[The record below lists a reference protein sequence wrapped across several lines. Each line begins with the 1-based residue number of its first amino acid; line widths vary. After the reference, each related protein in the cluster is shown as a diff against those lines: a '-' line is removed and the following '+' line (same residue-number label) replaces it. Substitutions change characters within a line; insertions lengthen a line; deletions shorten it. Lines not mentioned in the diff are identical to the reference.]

1 MDVEMRKVKFSEY
14 FKNRIKDIPFA
25 VMCALYMAFCVG
37 CMIYSAVEL
46 GARDALLAVVYMIF
60 IPAVFVFEYLIGF
73 RVGYILTVLIIFSAC
88 GGLLGSS
95 YNIYMILPWFD
106 SLLHAVS
113 GILFFAAGFM
123 LAEVFFGKD
132 NVNKHFFGKL
142 AFAIFFST
150 TVGVAWEFFE
160 YLISETMGFDMLEDA
175 IVTDIQSYLLSQSHN
190 VAIELNDITQTVITY
205 DGGKEW
211 VINGGYMDLG
221 LYDTLNDL
229 LIAAAGT
236 VSIAIVS
243 IISFYKFPKFNKM
256 FIPELVNN
264 RRKPIEATASAADTA
279 DSAETAEAVDD
290 GVAKESDN
298 LSDSVSDNVS
308 DTVKD
313 ND

>member
-46 GARDALLAVVYMIF
+46 GTRDALLAVVYMIF

-123 LAEVFFGKD
+123 LGEVFFGKD

-175 IVTDIQSYLLSQSHN
+175 MVTDIQSYLLSQSHN

-264 RRKPIEATASAADTA
+264 RRKPVEATASAADTA
-279 DSAETAEAVDD
+279 ETVDD

-298 LSDSVSDNVS
+298 LSDNVSDNVS

>member
-1 MDVEMRKVKFSEY
+1 MRKVKFSEY

-95 YNIYMILPWFD
+95 YNVYMILPWFD

-123 LAEVFFGKD
+123 LGEVFFGKD

-160 YLISETMGFDMLEDA
+160 YLVSETMGFDMLEDA
-175 IVTDIQSYLLSQSHN
+175 MVTDIQSYLLSQSHN
-190 VAIELNDITQTVITY
+190 VAVELNDITQTVITY

-298 LSDSVSDNVS
+298 VSDTVS

>member
-95 YNIYMILPWFD
+95 YNVYMILPWFD

-132 NVNKHFFGKL
+132 TVNKHFFGKL
-142 AFAIFFST
+142 AFGIFFST

-175 IVTDIQSYLLSQSHN
+175 MVTDIQSYLLSQSHN

-264 RRKPIEATASAADTA
+264 RRKPVEATASAADTA
-279 DSAETAEAVDD
+279 DTAETVDD
-290 GVAKESDN
+290 GVAKESDT
-298 LSDSVSDNVS
+298 VSDNVS

>member
-1 MDVEMRKVKFSEY
+1 MRKVKFSEY

-123 LAEVFFGKD
+123 LGEVFFGKD

-175 IVTDIQSYLLSQSHN
+175 MVTDIQSYLLSQSHN

-279 DSAETAEAVDD
+279 EAVDD
-290 GVAKESDN
+290 GVAKESDT
-298 LSDSVSDNVS
+298 VSDNVS
-308 DTVKD
+308 DNVKG

>member
-95 YNIYMILPWFD
+95 YNVYMILPWFD

-123 LAEVFFGKD
+123 LGEVFFGKD

-175 IVTDIQSYLLSQSHN
+175 MVTDIQSYLLSQSHN

-279 DSAETAEAVDD
+279 EAVDD

-298 LSDSVSDNVS
+298 LSDNVS

>member
-123 LAEVFFGKD
+123 LGEVFFGKD

-175 IVTDIQSYLLSQSHN
+175 MVTDIQSYLLSQSHN

-279 DSAETAEAVDD
+279 ETVDD
-290 GVAKESDN
+290 GVAKE
-298 LSDSVSDNVS
+298 SDSVSDNVS

>member
-1 MDVEMRKVKFSEY
+1 MNVEMRKVKFSEY

-95 YNIYMILPWFD
+95 YNVYMILPWFD

-123 LAEVFFGKD
+123 LGEVFFGKD

-175 IVTDIQSYLLSQSHN
+175 MVTDIQSYLLSQSHN

-205 DGGKEW
+205 EGGKEW

-264 RRKPIEATASAADTA
+264 RRKPVEATASAADTA
-279 DSAETAEAVDD
+279 ETVDD
-290 GVAKESDN
+290 GVAKE
-298 LSDSVSDNVS
+298 SDSVSDNVS

>member
-95 YNIYMILPWFD
+95 YNVYMILPWFD

-175 IVTDIQSYLLSQSHN
+175 MVTDIQSYLLSQSHN

-279 DSAETAEAVDD
+279 EAVDD
-290 GVAKESDN
+290 GVAKE
-298 LSDSVSDNVS
+298 SDSVSDNVS

>member
-1 MDVEMRKVKFSEY
+1 MRKVKFSEY

-95 YNIYMILPWFD
+95 YNVYMILPWFD

-123 LAEVFFGKD
+123 LGEVFFGKD

-175 IVTDIQSYLLSQSHN
+175 MVTDIQSYLLSQSHN

-264 RRKPIEATASAADTA
+264 RRKPIEATASAAD
-279 DSAETAEAVDD
+279 SAETAEAVDD

>member
-1 MDVEMRKVKFSEY
+1 MRKVKFSEY

-95 YNIYMILPWFD
+95 YNVYMILPWFD

-123 LAEVFFGKD
+123 LGEVFFGKD

-175 IVTDIQSYLLSQSHN
+175 MVTDIQSYLLSQSHN

-279 DSAETAEAVDD
+279 ETVDD
-290 GVAKESDN
+290 GVAKKSDT
-298 LSDSVSDNVS
+298 VSDNVS

>member
-123 LAEVFFGKD
+123 LGEVFFGKD

-175 IVTDIQSYLLSQSHN
+175 MVTDIQSYLLSQSHN

-264 RRKPIEATASAADTA
+264 RRKPVEATASAADTA
-279 DSAETAEAVDD
+279 ETVDD
-290 GVAKESDN
+290 GVAKESDSV
-298 LSDSVSDNVS
+298 SDSVSDNVS

>member
-95 YNIYMILPWFD
+95 YNVYMILPWFD

-123 LAEVFFGKD
+123 LGEVFFGKD

-243 IISFYKFPKFNKM
+243 TISFYKFPKFNKM

-279 DSAETAEAVDD
+279 ETVDD
-290 GVAKESDN
+290 GVAKE
-298 LSDSVSDNVS
+298 SDSVSDNVS

>member
-123 LAEVFFGKD
+123 LGEVFFGKD

-175 IVTDIQSYLLSQSHN
+175 MVTDIQSYLLSQSHN

-264 RRKPIEATASAADTA
+264 RRKPVEATASAADTA
-279 DSAETAEAVDD
+279 ETVDD
-290 GVAKESDN
+290 GVAKE
-298 LSDSVSDNVS
+298 SDSVSDNVS

>member
-1 MDVEMRKVKFSEY
+1 MNVEMRKVKFSEY

-123 LAEVFFGKD
+123 LGEVFFGKD

-175 IVTDIQSYLLSQSHN
+175 MVTDIQSYLLSQSHN

-264 RRKPIEATASAADTA
+264 RRKPVEATASAADTA
-279 DSAETAEAVDD
+279 DTAETVDD

-298 LSDSVSDNVS
+298 LSDNVSDNLS

>member
-95 YNIYMILPWFD
+95 YNVYMILPWFD

-175 IVTDIQSYLLSQSHN
+175 MVTDIQSYLLSQSHN

-279 DSAETAEAVDD
+279 DTADSAETAEAVDD
-290 GVAKESDN
+290 GVAKESDT
-298 LSDSVSDNVS
+298 VSDNVS

>member
-95 YNIYMILPWFD
+95 YNVYMILPWFD

-123 LAEVFFGKD
+123 LGEVFFGKD

-264 RRKPIEATASAADTA
+264 RRKPVEATASAADTA
-279 DSAETAEAVDD
+279 ETVDD
-290 GVAKESDN
+290 GVAKESDSV
-298 LSDSVSDNVS
+298 SDSVSDNVS

>member
-1 MDVEMRKVKFSEY
+1 MNVEMRKVKFSEY

-175 IVTDIQSYLLSQSHN
+175 MVTDIQSYLLSQSHN

-279 DSAETAEAVDD
+279 ETVDD
-290 GVAKESDN
+290 GVAKE
-298 LSDSVSDNVS
+298 SDSVSDNVS

>member
-175 IVTDIQSYLLSQSHN
+175 MVTDIQSYLLSQSHN

-279 DSAETAEAVDD
+279 ETVDD
-290 GVAKESDN
+290 GVAKKSDN

>member
-175 IVTDIQSYLLSQSHN
+175 MVTDIQSYLLSQSHN

-243 IISFYKFPKFNKM
+243 TISFYKFPKFNKM

-279 DSAETAEAVDD
+279 ETVDD

>member
-1 MDVEMRKVKFSEY
+1 MNVEMRKVKFSEY
-14 FKNRIKDIPFA
+14 FKNRIKDIPFTI
-25 VMCALYMAFCVG
+25 MCSLYMAFCVG
-37 CMIYSAVEL
+37 CMIYSSINL
-46 GARDALLAVVYMIF
+46 GVRDGLLAVVYMIF

-95 YNIYMILPWFD
+95 YNVYMILPWFD
-106 SLLHAVS
+106 GLLHGVS
-113 GILFFAAGFM
+113 GVLFFAAGFM
-123 LAEVFFGKD
+123 LAEVFFGK
-132 NVNKHFFGKL
+132 NRENKNFFGKL
-142 AFAIFFST
+142 AFGIFFSMT
-150 TVGVAWEFFE
+150 IGVAWEFFE

-175 IVTDIQSYLLSQSHN
+175 MVTDIQSYLLSQSHN

-205 DGGKEW
+205 DGGKEEW

-264 RRKPIEATASAADTA
+264 RRKPVEATASAADTA
-279 DSAETAEAVDD
+279 ETVDD
-290 GVAKESDN
+290 GVAKE
-298 LSDSVSDNVS
+298 SDSVSDNVS

>member
-95 YNIYMILPWFD
+95 YNVYMILPWFD

-175 IVTDIQSYLLSQSHN
+175 MVTDIQSYLLSQSHN

-243 IISFYKFPKFNKM
+243 TISFYKFPKFNKM

-264 RRKPIEATASAADTA
+264 RRKPVEATASAADTA
-279 DSAETAEAVDD
+279 ETVDD
-290 GVAKESDN
+290 GVAKE
-298 LSDSVSDNVS
+298 SDSVSDNVS

>member
-95 YNIYMILPWFD
+95 YNVYMILPWFD

-175 IVTDIQSYLLSQSHN
+175 MVTDIQSYLLSQSHN

-279 DSAETAEAVDD
+279 ETVDD
-290 GVAKESDN
+290 GVAKESDTV
-298 LSDSVSDNVS
+298 SDNVSDNVS

>member
-95 YNIYMILPWFD
+95 YNVYMILPWFD

-123 LAEVFFGKD
+123 LGEVFFGKD

-264 RRKPIEATASAADTA
+264 RRKPVEATASAADTA
-279 DSAETAEAVDD
+279 ETVDD

-298 LSDSVSDNVS
+298 LSDSVSD
-308 DTVKD
+308 TVKD

>member
-1 MDVEMRKVKFSEY
+1 MRKVKFSEY

-175 IVTDIQSYLLSQSHN
+175 MVTDIQSYLLSQSHN

-279 DSAETAEAVDD
+279 ETVDD

>member
-175 IVTDIQSYLLSQSHN
+175 MVTDIQSYLLSQSHN
-190 VAIELNDITQTVITY
+190 VAVELNDITQTVITY

-279 DSAETAEAVDD
+279 ETVDD
-290 GVAKESDN
+290 GVAKESDT
-298 LSDSVSDNVS
+298 VSDNVS

>member
-95 YNIYMILPWFD
+95 YNVYMILPWFD

-175 IVTDIQSYLLSQSHN
+175 MVTDIQSYLLSQSHN

-264 RRKPIEATASAADTA
+264 RRKPIEVTASAADTA
-279 DSAETAEAVDD
+279 ETVDD
-290 GVAKESDN
+290 GVAKE
-298 LSDSVSDNVS
+298 SDSVSDNVS

>member
-95 YNIYMILPWFD
+95 YNVYMILPWFD

-279 DSAETAEAVDD
+279 ETVDD
-290 GVAKESDN
+290 GVAKESDT
-298 LSDSVSDNVS
+298 VSDNVS

>member
-95 YNIYMILPWFD
+95 YNVYMILPWFD

-264 RRKPIEATASAADTA
+264 RRKPVEATASAADTA
-279 DSAETAEAVDD
+279 ETVDD
-290 GVAKESDN
+290 GVAKESDSV
-298 LSDSVSDNVS
+298 SDNVSDNVS

>member
-123 LAEVFFGKD
+123 LGEVFFGKD

-175 IVTDIQSYLLSQSHN
+175 MVTDIQSYLLSQSHN
-190 VAIELNDITQTVITY
+190 VAVELNDITQTVITY

-264 RRKPIEATASAADTA
+264 RRKPVEVTASAA

-290 GVAKESDN
+290 GVAKESDSV
-298 LSDSVSDNVS
+298 SDSVSDNVS

>member
-175 IVTDIQSYLLSQSHN
+175 MVTDIQSYLLSQSHN
-190 VAIELNDITQTVITY
+190 VAVELNDITQTVITY

-264 RRKPIEATASAADTA
+264 RRKPVEVTASAADTA
-279 DSAETAEAVDD
+279 ETVDD

-298 LSDSVSDNVS
+298 VSDNVS

>member
-95 YNIYMILPWFD
+95 YNVYMILPWFD

-175 IVTDIQSYLLSQSHN
+175 MVTDIQSYLLSQSHN

-264 RRKPIEATASAADTA
+264 RRKPIEATASAAD
-279 DSAETAEAVDD
+279 SAETAEAVDD

-298 LSDSVSDNVS
+298 VSDSVSDNVS

>member
-95 YNIYMILPWFD
+95 YNVYMILPWFD

-123 LAEVFFGKD
+123 LGEVFFGKD

-175 IVTDIQSYLLSQSHN
+175 MVTDIQSYLLSQSHN

-279 DSAETAEAVDD
+279 ETVDD

-298 LSDSVSDNVS
+298 VSDTVSDNVS

>member
-160 YLISETMGFDMLEDA
+160 YLVSETMGFDMLEDA
-175 IVTDIQSYLLSQSHN
+175 MVTDIQSYLLSQSHN
-190 VAIELNDITQTVITY
+190 VAVELNDITQTVITY
-205 DGGKEW
+205 DDGKEW

-279 DSAETAEAVDD
+279 ETVDD
-290 GVAKESDN
+290 GVAKE
-298 LSDSVSDNVS
+298 SDSVSDNVS

>member
-95 YNIYMILPWFD
+95 YNVYMILPWFD

-123 LAEVFFGKD
+123 LGEVFFGKD

-175 IVTDIQSYLLSQSHN
+175 MVTDIQSYLLSQSHN

-264 RRKPIEATASAADTA
+264 RRKPIEATASAAD
-279 DSAETAEAVDD
+279 SAETAEAVDD

-298 LSDSVSDNVS
+298 LSDSVSD
-308 DTVKD
+308 TVKD

>member
-95 YNIYMILPWFD
+95 YNVYMILPWFD

-123 LAEVFFGKD
+123 LGEVFFGKD

-175 IVTDIQSYLLSQSHN
+175 MVTDIQSYLLSQSHN

-243 IISFYKFPKFNKM
+243 TISFYKFPKFNKM

-264 RRKPIEATASAADTA
+264 RRKPVEATASAADTA
-279 DSAETAEAVDD
+279 ETVDD

>member
-1 MDVEMRKVKFSEY
+1 MNVEMRKVKFSEY

-95 YNIYMILPWFD
+95 YNVYMILPWFD

-123 LAEVFFGKD
+123 LGEVFFGKD

-175 IVTDIQSYLLSQSHN
+175 MVTDIQSYLLSQSHN

-205 DGGKEW
+205 EGGKEW

-279 DSAETAEAVDD
+279 ETVDD
-290 GVAKESDN
+290 GVAKESDT
-298 LSDSVSDNVS
+298 VSDNVS

>member
-1 MDVEMRKVKFSEY
+1 MNVEMRKVKFSEY

-95 YNIYMILPWFD
+95 YNVYMILPWFD

-123 LAEVFFGKD
+123 LGEVFFGKD

-175 IVTDIQSYLLSQSHN
+175 MVTDIQSYLLSQSHN

-279 DSAETAEAVDD
+279 ETVDD
-290 GVAKESDN
+290 GVAKESDSV
-298 LSDSVSDNVS
+298 SDSVSDNVS

>member
-1 MDVEMRKVKFSEY
+1 MNVEMRKVKFSEY

-175 IVTDIQSYLLSQSHN
+175 MVTDIQSYLLSQSHN

-290 GVAKESDN
+290 GVAKESDT
-298 LSDSVSDNVS
+298 VSNNVS